1 MALIQSLLHS
11 ESRAPQPS
19 AEQQETE
26 EQARAADPQQGLE
39 GLSAVQVA
47 TVDSFQV
54 PFHYSIP
61 LHGRLAH
68 RLLQLL
74 THIADMPAAD
84 LVISR

>member
-11 ESRAPQPS
+11 ESRALQPS

-26 EQARAADPQQGLE
+26 AADPQQAE

-54 PFHYSIP
+54 PFHDSIP
-61 LHGRLAH
+61 YREGLLNDCCCSLGFVLH
-68 RLLQLL
+68 
-74 THIADMPAAD
+74 T
-84 LVISR
+84 